1 MIESHQ
7 PAALEKTPADRN
19 VARFATLADLLRD
32 AYGPKRKRL
41 SVSKV
46 DLKAMQSAP
55 KPSSEQREELLRLAA
70 ADRTLDR
77 SRELLLLSVE
87 RFAHHPISGEVKEF
101 VREVL
106 RRHPA
111 YQSPSLHGVLDN
123 LPEAATI
130 DTAVAALAA
139 QSFGQLQWPEGM
151 SPLRKS
157 EIDALR
163 LAAVHC
169 LLIWMLETRGISV
182 DRIQRLLFSACWA
195 QVAGRVSSDGKILR
209 TLMLARDRT
218 ALAIV
223 YSTLEK
229 TVDEKTRVADAA
241 RSAEERARARADSLQ
256 SELEE
261 VRIRLASEMS
271 RRNELLEQVERER
284 REHDDKEA
292 HMRNDYEDL
301 RGRVLGRLRQ
311 EVTLLD
317 EGLHALRKQPPKVH
331 VMDDHAERAI
341 DGLKGE
347 IERIK
352 GEME

>member
-1 MIESHQ
+1 VIESHE
-7 PAALEKTPADRN
+7 PVALKKIPADGKL
-19 VARFATLADLLRD
+19 ARFQALADLLRD
-32 AYGPKRKRL
+32 VYGPKRKRL
-41 SVSKV
+41 SLTKV
-46 DLKAMQSAP
+46 DLEALRSAP
-55 KPSSEQREELLRLAA
+55 KPAPEQREELLRLAA
-70 ADRTLDR
+70 SDRTLDR

-87 RFAHHPISGEVKEF
+87 RLAHHPLAGEVRDF

-111 YQSPSLHGVLDN
+111 YQPPSLHGVLDN
-123 LPEAATI
+123 LPEAASI
-130 DTAVAALAA
+130 DTALAALEG
-139 QSFGQLQWPEGM
+139 QSYAQLQWPEGIP
-151 SPLRKS
+151 PLRKS

-169 LLIWMLETRGISV
+169 LLIWMLETRGISM
-182 DRIQRLLFSACWA
+182 DRIQRLLYSACWA
-195 QVAGRVSSDGKILR
+195 RVAGHVSSDRKILR
-209 TLMLARDRT
+209 TLMLTRDRT
-218 ALAIV
+218 ALGIV

-229 TVDEKTRVADAA
+229 TVDEKTRAADAA
-241 RSAEERARARADSLQ
+241 RSAEERARARADRLQ

-261 VRIRLASEMS
+261 ARAKLASERS
-271 RRNELLEQVERER
+271 RSSELLEQVERER
-284 REHDDKEA
+284 SEHENVKA